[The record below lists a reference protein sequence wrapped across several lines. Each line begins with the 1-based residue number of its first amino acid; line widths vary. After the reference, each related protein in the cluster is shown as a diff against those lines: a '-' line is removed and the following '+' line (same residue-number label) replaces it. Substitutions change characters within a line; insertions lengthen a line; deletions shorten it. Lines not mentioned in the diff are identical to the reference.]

1 MSVYTTA
8 KCGHCGEKWT
18 SLNPSVPWGI
28 FGPPVIRCIHCQ
40 KDNKTRHKLP
50 RDVNPII
57 KVLISAIKGFFGL
70 VVSLA
75 ILCVGP
81 AIFFGMYQSYGPDWY
96 YVSSDPSKGFN
107 FVFVGMIAFFV
118 FGSFYWGITGIRN
131 SLKFD
136 SDMRI
141 VERKF
146 DENGGFLWSNE
157 AYDYTYL

>member
-18 SLNPSVPWGI
+18 RLNPNVPWGI
-28 FGPPVIRCIHCQ
+28 FGPPVIRCIKCN

-70 VVSLA
+70 LVSLI

-81 AIFFGMYQSYGPDWY
+81 AIGMGVYSEYGSNFI
-96 YVSSDPSKGFN
+96 YVSGDPSKGINYVFTVMILL
-107 FVFVGMIAFFV
+107 FVIGPVI
-118 FGSFYWGITGIRN
+118 YGIKGVINT
-131 SLKFD
+131 LKFK
-136 SDMRI
+136 SDMLI